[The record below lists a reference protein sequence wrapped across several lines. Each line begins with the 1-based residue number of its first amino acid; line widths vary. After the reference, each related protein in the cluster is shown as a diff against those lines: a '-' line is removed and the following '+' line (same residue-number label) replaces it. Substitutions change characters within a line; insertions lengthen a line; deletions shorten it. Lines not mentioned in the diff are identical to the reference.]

1 MSPSAHARRWITVA
15 FVVPVLIVF
24 FLYAPPVAVTVLA
37 AVVMC
42 MALWEYFHAFCGTQK
57 PFDYGY
63 LLACALGLAVMF
75 SALAQSFTLMF
86 VVLWMALFVFAARAV
101 ILYNQG
107 GRSFERLVLEAFSV
121 LYIPCLLSAPV
132 LIRGGDRGVA
142 WLFFAL
148 FLAFISDTGAFYG
161 GKFFGKHKLIPNVSP
176 GKTVQGSLGSIVA
189 DLIVATAFKL
199 LVFPELSW
207 SFVLLLGVTA
217 AVATQMGDLF
227 ESMLKRSFGIKDSGA
242 FFPGHG
248 GMLDR
253 IDGFF
258 FTGPVVYCF
267 QLLASL
273 SLWTA

>member
-1 MSPSAHARRWITVA
+1 MTASAHAKRWITVA
-15 FVVPVLIVF
+15 FVVPVLIIF
-24 FLYAPPVAVTVLA
+24 FLYAPSIAVTVLA

-42 MALWEYFHAFCGTQK
+42 MALWEYFHAFCETKK
-57 PFDYGY
+57 PYDYGY
-63 LLACALGLAVMF
+63 LLACALGATIMF
-75 SALAQSFTLMF
+75 SAWAQSFDLMF
-86 VVLWMALFVFAARAV
+86 VTLWMTLFVFAARAV

-107 GRSFERLVLEAFSV
+107 GRSFERLVLEAFSI
-121 LYIPCLLSAPV
+121 LYIPCLLSAAV
-132 LIRGGDRGVA
+132 LIRVGDRGVA
-142 WLFFAL
+142 WLFFTL

-161 GKFFGKHKLIPNVSP
+161 GKFFGKHKLIPKVSP
-176 GKTVQGSLGSIVA
+176 GKTVEGSMGSIVA
-189 DLIVATAFKL
+189 DLIVASVFKL

-207 SFVLLLGVTA
+207 HFILVLGVTA

-227 ESMLKRSFGIKDSGA
+227 ESMLKRSFGIKDSGV

-267 QLLASL
+267 MLLAAL
-273 SLWTA
+273 